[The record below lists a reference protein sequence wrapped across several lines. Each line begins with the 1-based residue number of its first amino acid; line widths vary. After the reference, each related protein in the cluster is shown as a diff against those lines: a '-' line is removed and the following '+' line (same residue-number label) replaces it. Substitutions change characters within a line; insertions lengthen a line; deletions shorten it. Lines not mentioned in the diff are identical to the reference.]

1 MTAAGVRTGRIR
13 RAFHRLPVCSL
24 FVWFVNSNGDPSIL
38 CYRMGVD
45 LFSAG
50 RARFAP
56 AVPLTAVRSNLAF
69 VVDFARRTRNH
80 RYSTVAN
87 PFSTPQD

>member
-13 RAFHRLPVCSL
+13 RAFHRLPVSSL
-24 FVWFVNSNGDPSIL
+24 FVWFVNSNGDPSIF

-45 LFSAG
+45 IFAAG

-56 AVPLTAVRSNLAF
+56 AVPLTAMRSNLAF
-69 VVDFARRTRNH
+69 VVNLARRTRNH
-80 RYSTVAN
+80 RYSTVMA
-87 PFSTPQD
+87 PFSWPQD